1 MKDINNIGLIMFGLL
16 GDVLIR
22 TPVIRALKDIYP
34 NAKITAIVD
43 PIGTHLLNYNKYV
56 DDLIII
62 NRNDKNKIKK
72 NVEKLKGILSVHSK
86 HFDLLLN
93 LYNGGSSHLLV
104 ALSGAKYK
112 LAFCNQTK
120 STYNVSNECKGD
132 RLKEAQSLYS
142 YMISIVEPLS
152 SNEYSLRPVFNTTEA
167 TNLKMHKF
175 LNNFTITADGIYL
188 LNLGASKEDKLLDM
202 SKYIKIV
209 EYIYKSYN
217 LIPAIILNPSQEYLQ
232 NDFIENFVK
241 EKNIPFIALGP
252 LSLEEIASLMTL
264 TKFTVSPDTG
274 IMHLAMAMDIFI
286 LAIFTY
292 THPILVD
299 IHSDK
304 FIPIYEKFDIN
315 TFHQVQDISEKTLRE
330 RIDYL
335 LTRINN

>member
-1 MKDINNIGLIMFGLL
+1 MKDISNIGLIMFGLL

-43 PIGTHLLNYNKYV
+43 PIGVHLLSYNKYV
-56 DDLIII
+56 DELIVI

-72 NVEKLKGILSVHSK
+72 NVEKLKGIFSVYSK
-86 HFDLLLN
+86 QFDLLLN

-120 STYNVSNECKGD
+120 SIYNVSNECDGD
-132 RLKEAQSLYS
+132 RLKESQSLYS

-152 SNEYSLRPVFNTTEA
+152 SKKYSLKPVFNTREKTTIKMQEYLKIFD
-167 TNLKMHKF
+167 TN
-175 LNNFTITADGIYL
+175 GSGVYL

-202 SKYIKIV
+202 SKYIKLV

-241 EKNIPFIALGP
+241 EKNIPFIALDS

-274 IMHLAMAMDIFI
+274 IMHLAMAMDVFI

-292 THPILVD
+292 THPLLVD

-304 FIPIYEKFDIN
+304 FIPVYEKFDVN
-315 TFHQVQDISEKTLRE
+315 TFYQVQNISEKTLKE
-330 RIDYL
+330 KTDYL
-335 LTRINN
+335 FSKITN

>member
-1 MKDINNIGLIMFGLL
+1 MKSIHKIGVIMFGLL

-34 NAKITAIVD
+34 DAKITAIVD
-43 PIGTHLLNYNKYV
+43 PIGVHLLSYNEYV
-56 DDLIII
+56 DDIII
-62 NRNDKNKIKK
+62 VNRNDKSKIKK
-72 NVEKLKGILSVHSK
+72 NIEKLKGIFTVYSK

-120 STYNVSNECKGD
+120 STYNVWNECNGD
-132 RLKEAQSLYS
+132 RLKEAQSMYS

-152 SNEYSLRPVFNTTEA
+152 SKDYSLQPVFNTTQK
-167 TNLKMHKF
+167 TNLKMYEYFKG
-175 LNNFTITADGIYL
+175 LTTQGNGVYL

-202 SKYIKIV
+202 KKYIKIV
-209 EYIYKSYN
+209 EYIYKTYN
-217 LIPAIILNPSQEYLQ
+217 FIPAIIQNPSQEYLQ
-232 NDFIENFVK
+232 NDFIENYIKK
-241 EKNIPFIALGP
+241 EDLPFIKLDS

-274 IMHLAMAMDIFI
+274 IMHLAMAMDVYT

-292 THPILVD
+292 THPMFVD

-304 FIPIYEKFDIN
+304 FIPLYEKFDAN
-315 TFHQVQDISEKTLRE
+315 TFYQVQNIPESVLRE
-330 RIDYL
+330 KIDFL
-335 LTRINN
+335 LSKINN